1 MLMEAKQRGKNPFR
15 EESAAS
21 TLVKNPMP
29 WHGDVAQYGPVVEV
43 GRSQN

>member
-15 EESAAS
+15 KKCCIDIGKKSNA
-21 TLVKNPMP
+21 